1 MGSRALRYFKY
12 NNVAYTCLNV
22 KDTLHLWRER
32 NHFIYKPKLD
42 MLMKKTFLLPHSFKK
57 VGWAILIP
65 TFIIG
70 LLMFIDGCNGFPSY
84 LLTGV
89 PKSSRLYEIL
99 DSTVMGHVL
108 NNIAIIGICMGSLF
122 VACSREPIEDELI
135 TQVRLNSLLI
145 ALYLNT
151 VFIVVSALCFYELDY
166 LYVMIGNIFAVLLV
180 FLVVYE
186 VKLWRLKKSMDY
198 EE

>member
-1 MGSRALRYFKY
+1 
-12 NNVAYTCLNV
+12 
-22 KDTLHLWRER
+22 
-32 NHFIYKPKLD
+32 

-57 VGWAILIP
+57 AGWAILVP

-70 LLMFIDGCNGFPSY
+70 LLMFIDGCNGFPGY
-84 LLTGV
+84 LMKGV
-89 PKSSRLYEIL
+89 DPAGGLYRVL
-99 DSTVMGHVL
+99 DSDAMTAVL
-108 NNIAIIGICMGSLF
+108 NNIAIVGICVGSLF

-135 TQVRLNSLLI
+135 SQVRLNSLLI

-151 VFIVVSALCFYELDY
+151 AFIIVSALCFYGLDY
-166 LYVMIGNIFAVLLV
+166 LYVMIGNIFTMLLV

-186 VKLWRLKKSMDY
+186 VKMWRLKKSLRD